1 MEKPTAAM
9 LAPPPAAITKTLW
22 VRRSNQTPAL
32 YWWSLPLSLRTL
44 ASTFATEI
52 ASMQA
57 LVRPAAALGGVAGE
71 LGARDLGSGVAR
83 VGEVAALLQA
93 CDDGRVAPCRLALF
107 PASRS
112 DEDLQRAART
122 LEREFERQGF
132 TMAIVP
138 GGDGGMRHRF
148 AFRVPGR
155 VLEALEVLALGR
167 RFGGNLGQVEM
178 ALLQGLRLRAG
189 QSARLELVLQGGGVT
204 LRGMERGGRRRLVY
218 LESEKGFTGGSEELT
233 LREAVGARVREAW
246 RRFPVGVVMFA
257 GLPFFIGAFWV
268 QDAWAR
274 RARPASDESHRPQ
287 DERGRS

>member
-1 MEKPTAAM
+1 MENPAAAT

-22 VRRSNQTPAL
+22 VRRSNTAPNL
-32 YWWSLPLSLRTL
+32 YWWSLPLSLRAL
-44 ASTFATEI
+44 AATFAQEI

-57 LVRPAAALGGVAGE
+57 LVRPGAALGAAAAE
-71 LGARDLGSGVAR
+71 LGARDLGAGVAM
-83 VGEVAALLQA
+83 VGDTAALLHA

-107 PASRS
+107 PATRS
-112 DEDLQRAART
+112 EEDLRRAA
-122 LEREFERQGF
+122 LSFERDLERQGF
-132 TMAIVP
+132 TMAIVA

-155 VLEALEVLALGR
+155 VLEVLEALALGR

-189 QSARLELVLQGGGVT
+189 QRARLELVLQGGGAT

-218 LESEKGFTGGSEELT
+218 LESEKGYTGGSEELT
-233 LREAVGARVREAW
+233 LREAVGARVRESW

-257 GLPFFIGAFWV
+257 GLPFFIGAFWA
-268 QDAWAR
+268 QGAWAR
-274 RARPASDESHRPQ
+274 RGRAASDQNRRPH
-287 DERGRS
+287 EEHGH